1 MRALLWVLGL
11 FAVAVGLVIAA
22 RYNNGY
28 VLVVLPPWRAE
39 LSLNLAII
47 LALGVFRLAYPVAS
61 TVIVT
66 ATMPSRVRAFHKRR
80 SESRARATFNE
91 ALINFFE
98 GRFGRAE
105 KAASAA
111 LKAGESPALS
121 AMLAAR
127 AAHGMRAFATRD
139 KYLARSSG
147 ADPEEDAMK
156 LMAQAEML
164 LDERRYYDA
173 LDVLKKLPEKHT
185 AALRL
190 ELRAQQMAM
199 NWERVLALIPQL
211 EKRRVFERP
220 VVAQLRRQAVIESI
234 KRKAVD
240 DKSLRDYWDRLSS
253 EDRQDARIAAT
264 AAQSFISLGACED
277 AHRIVEEGLERQW
290 DPALLAI
297 YSECLGTDVRQ
308 QLERAEKWLE
318 QHPRDAVL
326 LLTLGQPFGHHGVL
340 GKARSYFEASLSIEP
355 THSAH
360 LEIERHPERDDKPPE
375 AAAEYQNALEVTLQ
389 QVKQHAGGGGRAVV
403 LCLAPVLRRVRA
415 AAAWEQYSTP

>member
-11 FAVAVGLVIAA
+11 FAVAVGLVTAA

-28 VLVVLPPWRAE
+28 VLLVLPPWRAE
-39 LSLNLAII
+39 LSLNLAIM
-47 LALGVFRLAYPVAS
+47 LALSVFFIAYVVVR
-61 TVIVT
+61 TIIIT
-66 ATMPSRVRAFHKRR
+66 ATMPARVRAFQKRR
-80 SESRARATFNE
+80 AENRARAVLNE

-111 LKAGESPALS
+111 LKAGESAALS

-127 AAHGMRAFATRD
+127 AAHGMRAYAIRD
-139 KYLARSSG
+139 RYLAKAAST
-147 ADPEEDAMK
+147 DPDEDAMR

-173 LDVLKKLPEKHT
+173 LDVLKRLPEKHT

-220 VVAQLRRQAVIESI
+220 VVAQLRRQAVIESL

-240 DKSLRDYWDRLSS
+240 EKSLREYWDRLPA
-253 EDRQDARIAAT
+253 EDRYEPRIAAT
-264 AAQSFISLGACED
+264 AAQSFIGLGGCRE
-277 AHRIVEEGLERQW
+277 AHKIVEEGLERQW
-290 DPALLAI
+290 DSALLAT
-297 YSECLGTDVRQ
+297 YSECLGADVRQ
-308 QLERAEKWLE
+308 QLERAENWLA
-318 QHPRDAVL
+318 QHPRDGVL
-326 LLTLGQPFGHHGVL
+326 LLTLGRLCAHQGL
-340 GKARSYFEASLSIEP
+340 WGKARSYLEASLSIEP
-355 THSAH
+355 SHSAH
-360 LEIERHPERDDKPPE
+360 LELGRLLEREGKPAE
-375 AAAEYQNALEVTLQ
+375 AAAAYQEALQVTLEQ
-389 QVKQHAGGGGRAVV
+389 LKQHAGGRRRPVV
-403 LCLAPVLRRVRA
+403 
-415 AAAWEQYSTP
+415 

>member
-1 MRALLWVLGL
+1 MRVLLWVSGL

-28 VLVVLPPWRAE
+28 VLLVLPPWRAE
-39 LSLNLAII
+39 VSINLTIVLALSVFLIAYALVRAII
-47 LALGVFRLAYPVAS
+47 A
-61 TVIVT
+61 T
-66 ATMPSRVRAFHKRR
+66 AAMPSRVRASRKRHA
-80 SESRARATFNE
+80 ENRARSVFNE
-91 ALINFFE
+91 ALVNFFE

-127 AAHGMRAFATRD
+127 AAHGMRAYATRD
-139 KYLARSSG
+139 KYLAKSAS
-147 ADPEEDAMK
+147 ADPDEDAMRF
-156 LMAQAEML
+156 MAQAEML

-173 LDVLKKLPEKHT
+173 LDVLKRLPQKHT
-185 AALRL
+185 GALRL

-211 EKRRVFERP
+211 EKRGVFERP
-220 VVAQLRRQAVIESI
+220 VVAQLRRQAVIESL

-240 DKSLRDYWDRLSS
+240 DKSLQEYWDRLAS
-253 EDRQDARIAAT
+253 EDRYDPRIAAT
-264 AAQSFISLGACED
+264 AAQSFIALGGCGQ
-277 AHRIVEEGLERQW
+277 AHKIVEEGLARQW
-290 DPALLAI
+290 DPALLAN

-326 LLTLGQPFGHHGVL
+326 LLTLGRLCAHQGL
-340 GKARSYFEASLSIEP
+340 WGKARSYLEASLSIES

-360 LEIERHPERDDKPPE
+360 LDLGRLLEREGKPVE
-375 AAAEYQNALEVTLQ
+375 AAAAYQKALEVTLEQ
-389 QVKQHAGGGGRAVV
+389 LAQHAGGRRRPVV
-403 LCLAPVLRRVRA
+403 
-415 AAAWEQYSTP
+415 

>member
-1 MRALLWVLGL
+1 MRAILWILGL
-11 FAVAVGLVIAA
+11 FALAVGLVIAA

-28 VLVVLPPWRAE
+28 VLLVLPPWRAE
-39 LSLNLAII
+39 VSLNLAMV
-47 LALGVFRLAYPVAS
+47 LALGLFVAAYILVRAV
-61 TVIVT
+61 VIT
-66 ATMPSRVRAFHKRR
+66 ATMPARVHAFQKRR
-80 SESRARATFNE
+80 SEARARATFNE

-105 KAASAA
+105 KAAAAA

-121 AMLAAR
+121 AILAAR

-139 KYLARSSG
+139 KYLARSTG
-147 ADPEEDAMK
+147 ADSEEDAMK

-190 ELRAQQMAM
+190 ELRAQQMAS

-220 VVAQLRRQAVIESI
+220 VVAQLRRQAVMESI

-240 DKSLRDYWDRLSS
+240 DRSLREYWDRLTA
-253 EDRQDARIAAT
+253 EDKYEPRVAAT
-264 AAQSFISLGACED
+264 AAQSFIALGACQY
-277 AHRIVEEGLERQW
+277 AHGIVEEGLERQW
-290 DPALLAI
+290 DSALLAL
-297 YSECLGTDVRQ
+297 YSECLGSDVRQ
-308 QLERAEKWLE
+308 QLERAETWLHK
-318 QHPRDAVL
+318 HPRDAVL
-326 LLTLGQPFGHHGVL
+326 LLTLGRLCAHQGL
-340 GKARSYFEASLSIEP
+340 WGKARSYLEASLSIDP

-360 LEIERHPERDDKPPE
+360 LELGRLLEREGKPAE
-375 AAAEYQNALEVTLQ
+375 AAAEYQKALTVTLEQ
-389 QVKQHAGGGGRAVV
+389 LKQYGGGRRRPVV
-403 LCLAPVLRRVRA
+403 
-415 AAAWEQYSTP
+415 

>member
-28 VLVVLPPWRAE
+28 VLLVLPPWRAE
-39 LSLNLAII
+39 LSLNLAIM
-47 LALGVFRLAYPVAS
+47 LALSVFFIAYVLVR
-61 TVIVT
+61 TIIIM
-66 ATMPSRVRAFHKRR
+66 ATMPSRVRAFQKRR
-80 SESRARATFNE
+80 SENRARAVFNE
-91 ALINFFE
+91 ALVNFFE

-127 AAHGMRAFATRD
+127 AAHGMRAYATRD
-139 KYLARSSG
+139 KYLAKSAST
-147 ADPEEDAMK
+147 DPDEDAMR

-220 VVAQLRRQAVIESI
+220 VVAQLRRQAVIESL

-240 DKSLRDYWDRLSS
+240 DKSLREYWDRLPA
-253 EDRQDARIAAT
+253 EDRYEPRIAAT
-264 AAQSFISLGACED
+264 AAQSFIALGSCQE
-277 AHRIVEEGLERQW
+277 AHKIVEEGLERQW
-290 DPALLAI
+290 DSALLAI

-318 QHPRDAVL
+318 RYPRDAVL
-326 LLTLGQPFGHHGVL
+326 LLTLGRLCAHQGL
-340 GKARSYFEASLSIEP
+340 WGKARSYLEASLSIEP

-360 LEIERHPERDDKPPE
+360 LELGRLLEREGKPAE
-375 AAAEYQNALEVTLQ
+375 AAAAYQKALEVTLEQ
-389 QVKQHAGGGGRAVV
+389 LKQHAGGRRRPVV
-403 LCLAPVLRRVRA
+403 
-415 AAAWEQYSTP
+415 

>member
-1 MRALLWVLGL
+1 MRALLWGLGL

-22 RYNNGY
+22 RYNNGF

-47 LALGVFRLAYPVAS
+47 LAVALFVLVYAVVR

-66 ATMPSRVRAFHKRR
+66 VTMPLRVRAFQKRR
-80 SESRARATFNE
+80 AENRARATFND

-139 KYLARSSG
+139 KYLARPG
-147 ADPEEDAMK
+147 AANSEEDAMK

-220 VVAQLRRQAVIESI
+220 VMAQLRRQAVIESI

-240 DKSLRDYWDRLSS
+240 DKSLRDFWDRLPA
-253 EDRQDARIAAT
+253 EDRQDTRVAAT
-264 AAQSFISLGACED
+264 AAQSFIALGACEA
-277 AHRIVEEGLERQW
+277 AHRIVEDGLERQW
-290 DPALLAI
+290 DAALLAI
-297 YSECLGTDVRQ
+297 YSECLATDVRQ
-308 QLERAEKWLE
+308 QLERAEMWLA

-326 LLTLGQPFGHHGVL
+326 LLTLGRLCARQGL
-340 GKARSYFEASLSIEP
+340 WGKARSYLEASLSIEP

-360 LEIERHPERDDKPPE
+360 LEIGRLLEREGKPVE
-375 AAAEYQNALEVTLQ
+375 AATEYQKALEVTLEQ
-389 QVKQHAGGGGRAVV
+389 LKHQGGGR
-403 LCLAPVLRRVRA
+403 RRPMV
-415 AAAWEQYSTP
+415 

>member
-1 MRALLWVLGL
+1 MRALLWMLGL

-22 RYNNGY
+22 RYNNGF

-39 LSLNLAII
+39 LSLNLATILVLGAFLVAYAVVRAVII
-47 LALGVFRLAYPVAS
+47 
-61 TVIVT
+61 T
-66 ATMPSRVRAFHKRR
+66 ATMPSRVRAFQKRR
-80 SESRARATFNE
+80 SQTRARAAFNE

-121 AMLAAR
+121 AILAAR

-139 KYLARSSG
+139 KYLARSIG
-147 ADPEEDAMK
+147 AGPEEDAMT

-173 LDVLKKLPEKHT
+173 LDVLKRLPEKHT

-240 DKSLRDYWDRLSS
+240 DKSLREYWDRLPA
-253 EDRQDARIAAT
+253 EDRHEPRVAAT
-264 AAQSFISLGACED
+264 AAQSFIALGGCRD

-290 DPALLAI
+290 DSSLLAI
-297 YSECLGTDVRQ
+297 YAECLGTDVRQ

-326 LLTLGQPFGHHGVL
+326 LLTLGQLCARQGL
-340 GKARSYFEASLSIEP
+340 WGKARSYLEASLSIEP
-355 THSAH
+355 THSAYLQLGRL
-360 LEIERHPERDDKPPE
+360 LEREGKPAE
-375 AAAEYQNALEVTLQ
+375 AAAEYQKALEVTLEQ
-389 QVKQHAGGGGRAVV
+389 LKQHGGGRRRPAV
-403 LCLAPVLRRVRA
+403 
-415 AAAWEQYSTP
+415 

>member
-1 MRALLWVLGL
+1 MRALLWVLGI
-11 FAVAVGLVIAA
+11 FALAVGLVIAA

-28 VLVVLPPWRAE
+28 VLVVLPSWRAE
-39 LSLNLAII
+39 LSLNMALIV
-47 LALGVFRLAYPVAS
+47 ALGIIVAVYAAMRAV
-61 TVIVT
+61 VIT
-66 ATMPSRVRAFHKRR
+66 STMPARVRAFQKRR
-80 SESRARATFNE
+80 SETRARAAFNE
-91 ALINFFE
+91 ALINYFE

-105 KAASAA
+105 KAAAAA

-121 AMLAAR
+121 ELLAAR

-220 VVAQLRRQAVIESI
+220 VVAQLRRQAVIESL

-264 AAQSFISLGACED
+264 AAQSFTALG
-277 AHRIVEEGLERQW
+277 G
-290 DPALLAI
+290 
-297 YSECLGTDVRQ
+297 
-308 QLERAEKWLE
+308 
-318 QHPRDAVL
+318 
-326 LLTLGQPFGHHGVL
+326 F
-340 GKARSYFEASLSIEP
+340 
-355 THSAH
+355 
-360 LEIERHPERDDKPPE
+360 
-375 AAAEYQNALEVTLQ
+375 
-389 QVKQHAGGGGRAVV
+389 
-403 LCLAPVLRRVRA
+403 
-415 AAAWEQYSTP
+415 

>member
-28 VLVVLPPWRAE
+28 VLLVLPPWRAE
-39 LSLNLAII
+39 LSLNLAIM
-47 LALGVFRLAYPVAS
+47 LTLSVFFIAYVLVR
-61 TVIVT
+61 TIIIT
-66 ATMPSRVRAFHKRR
+66 ATMPSRVRAFQKRR
-80 SESRARATFNE
+80 SENRARAVFNE
-91 ALINFFE
+91 ALVNFFE

-127 AAHGMRAFATRD
+127 AAHGMRAYATRD
-139 KYLARSSG
+139 KYLAKSAST
-147 ADPEEDAMK
+147 DPDEDAMR
-156 LMAQAEML
+156 LIAQAEML

-173 LDVLKKLPEKHT
+173 LDVLKRLPEKHT

-220 VVAQLRRQAVIESI
+220 VVAQLRRHAVIESL

-240 DKSLRDYWDRLSS
+240 DKSLREYWDRLPV
-253 EDRQDARIAAT
+253 EDRYEPRIAAT
-264 AAQSFISLGACED
+264 AAQSFIALGGCQE
-277 AHRIVEEGLERQW
+277 AHRIVEEGLDRQW

-326 LLTLGQPFGHHGVL
+326 LLTLGRLCAHQGL
-340 GKARSYFEASLSIEP
+340 WGKARSYLEASLSIEP

-360 LEIERHPERDDKPPE
+360 LELGRLLDREGKPAE
-375 AAAEYQNALEVTLQ
+375 AAAAYQKALEVTLDQ
-389 QVKQHAGGGGRAVV
+389 LKQHAGGRRRPVV
-403 LCLAPVLRRVRA
+403 
-415 AAAWEQYSTP
+415 

>member
-11 FAVAVGLVIAA
+11 FALAVGLVVAA

-39 LSLNLAII
+39 ISLNLAII
-47 LALGVFRLAYPVAS
+47 LALGLFLAVYVVLRAV
-61 TVIVT
+61 VIT
-66 ATMPSRVRAFHKRR
+66 ATMPSRVRAFQKRR
-80 SESRARATFNE
+80 SETRARATFNE

-105 KAASAA
+105 KAAAAA

-121 AMLAAR
+121 AILAAR

-139 KYLARSSG
+139 KYLARSAG
-147 ADPEEDAMK
+147 VNQEEDAMK

-211 EKRRVFERP
+211 EKRRVLERP

-240 DKSLRDYWDRLSS
+240 DKSLREYWDKLPA
-253 EDRQDARIAAT
+253 EDRQEPRVAAT
-264 AAQSFISLGACED
+264 AAQSFIALGACKE

-290 DPALLAI
+290 DSSLLAI
-297 YSECLGTDVRQ
+297 YSDCLGTDVRQ
-308 QLERAEKWLE
+308 QLERAEMWL
-318 QHPRDAVL
+318 QHHARDAVL
-326 LLTLGQPFGHHGVL
+326 LLTLGRLCARQGL
-340 GKARSYFEASLSIEP
+340 WGKARSYLEASLSIEP
-355 THSAH
+355 THSAY
-360 LEIERHPERDDKPPE
+360 LELGRLLEREGKPAE
-375 AAAEYQNALEVTLQ
+375 AAAEYQKALAVTLDQ
-389 QVKQHAGGGGRAVV
+389 LKQHGGGRRRPVV
-403 LCLAPVLRRVRA
+403 
-415 AAAWEQYSTP
+415 

>member
-1 MRALLWVLGL
+1 MRALLWVIGL
-11 FAVAVGLVIAA
+11 FALAVGLVIAA
-22 RYNNGY
+22 RYNSGY

-47 LALGVFRLAYPVAS
+47 LALGIFFFAYVVVRTA
-61 TVIVT
+61 IIT
-66 ATMPSRVRAFHKRR
+66 ATMPSRVRTFQKRR

-91 ALINFFE
+91 ALVNFFE

-105 KAASAA
+105 KAAAGA

-127 AAHGMRAFATRD
+127 AAHGMRAFAARD
-139 KYLARSSG
+139 KYLARSAG
-147 ADPEEDAMK
+147 ADPEGDAMK

-173 LDVLKKLPEKHT
+173 LDVLKRLPEKHT

-220 VVAQLRRQAVIESI
+220 VVAQLRRQAVIESL

-240 DKSLRDYWDRLSS
+240 DKSLREYWDRLPA
-253 EDRQDARIAAT
+253 EDRHEPRIAAT
-264 AAQSFISLGACED
+264 AAQAYIALGSCQD
-277 AHRIVEEGLERQW
+277 AQRIVEEGLERQW
-290 DPALLAI
+290 DAALLAI
-297 YSECLGTDVRQ
+297 YSECLGADVRQ
-308 QLERAEKWLE
+308 QLERAETWLE
-318 QHPRDAVL
+318 QHPREAVL
-326 LLTLGQPFGHHGVL
+326 LLTLGRLCAHQGL
-340 GKARSYFEASLSIEP
+340 WGKARSYLEASLSIEP

-360 LEIERHPERDDKPPE
+360 LELGRLLEREGKPAE
-375 AAAEYQNALEVTLQ
+375 AAAEYQKALVVTLEQ
-389 QVKQHAGGGGRAVV
+389 LKQHAGGRRRPVV
-403 LCLAPVLRRVRA
+403 
-415 AAAWEQYSTP
+415 

>member
-1 MRALLWVLGL
+1 MRALLWVSGL
-11 FAVAVGLVIAA
+11 FAVAVGLVIAS

-28 VLVVLPPWRAE
+28 VLLVLPPWRAE
-39 LSLNLAII
+39 LSLNLAIM
-47 LALGVFRLAYPVAS
+47 LALSVFLIAYVLAR
-61 TVIVT
+61 TIIIT
-66 ATMPSRVRAFHKRR
+66 ATMPSRVRAFQKRR
-80 SESRARATFNE
+80 SQNRARAVFNE
-91 ALINFFE
+91 ALVNFFE

-127 AAHGMRAFATRD
+127 AAHGMRAYATRD
-139 KYLARSSG
+139 KYLAKSAS
-147 ADPEEDAMK
+147 ADPDEDAMRF
-156 LMAQAEML
+156 MAQAEML

-173 LDVLKKLPEKHT
+173 LDVLKRLPEKHT

-220 VVAQLRRQAVIESI
+220 VVAQLRRQAVIESL

-240 DKSLRDYWDRLSS
+240 DKSLREYWDRLPA
-253 EDRQDARIAAT
+253 EDRHDPRIAAT
-264 AAQSFISLGACED
+264 AAQSFIALGGCQQ
-277 AHRIVEEGLERQW
+277 AHKIVEEGLERQW
-290 DPALLAI
+290 DPALLAN

-318 QHPRDAVL
+318 HHPRDAVL
-326 LLTLGQPFGHHGVL
+326 LLTLGRLCAHQGL
-340 GKARSYFEASLSIEP
+340 WGKARSYLEASLSIEP

-360 LEIERHPERDDKPPE
+360 LELGRLLEREGKPAE
-375 AAAEYQNALEVTLQ
+375 AAASYQKALEVTLEQ
-389 QVKQHAGGGGRAVV
+389 LKQHAGGRRRPVV
-403 LCLAPVLRRVRA
+403 
-415 AAAWEQYSTP
+415 

>member
-1 MRALLWVLGL
+1 MKALLWVLGL
-11 FAVAVGLVIAA
+11 FAVAVGLVMAA

-47 LALGVFRLAYPVAS
+47 IALAIFLLAYAVVR

-66 ATMPSRVRAFHKRR
+66 ATMPSRVRAFQKQR
-80 SESRARATFNE
+80 SERRARATFNE
-91 ALINFFE
+91 ALVNFFE

-121 AMLAAR
+121 AVLAAR

-139 KYLARSSG
+139 KYLARSAG

-156 LMAQAEML
+156 FMAQAEML
-164 LDERRYYDA
+164 LDERRYHDA
-173 LDVLKKLPEKHT
+173 LDVLRKLPEKHT

-220 VVAQLRRQAVIESI
+220 VMAQLRRQAVIESL

-240 DKSLRDYWDRLSS
+240 DKSLRDYWDKLSAD
-253 EDRQDARIAAT
+253 DRHDARVAAT
-264 AAQSFISLGACED
+264 AAQSFIALGGCED
-277 AHRIVEEGLERQW
+277 AHRIVEDGLERQW

-308 QLERAEKWLE
+308 QLERAETWL
-318 QHPRDAVL
+318 QRHPRDAVL
-326 LLTLGQPFGHHGVL
+326 LLTLGKLCARQGL
-340 GKARSYFEASLSIEP
+340 WGKARSYLEASLSIEA

-360 LEIERHPERDDKPPE
+360 LELGRLLEREGKPAE
-375 AAAEYQNALEVTLQ
+375 AAAEYQKALEVTLEQ
-389 QVKQHAGGGGRAVV
+389 LKHHGGGRRRPVV
-403 LCLAPVLRRVRA
+403 
-415 AAAWEQYSTP
+415 